1 MRPDLISDKHTA
13 DGGGLP
19 VSGDPRPGHHTH
31 HLPARAQQVCR
42 LLHLFSVDI
51 NRMFAIFRIARAL
64 SKVKEMADYLKTK
77 FPGTDKEREKDNFV
91 FQHAKNILIASF
103 QRILYNEYLPKVLG
117 DKYMTD
123 YQLKTPESSHS
134 EYDQYSNA
142 MMLHEFVTFAYRW

>member
-1 MRPDLISDKHTA
+1 
-13 DGGGLP
+13 
-19 VSGDPRPGHHTH
+19 
-31 HLPARAQQVCR
+31 
-42 LLHLFSVDI
+42 
-51 NRMFAIFRIARAL
+51 MFAICRIARAL

-142 MMLHEFVTFAYRW
+142 MMLHEFVTFAYR

>member
-1 MRPDLISDKHTA
+1 MRASYWLAGSSSQQPQPLIGPYISNAFADL
-13 DGGGLP
+13 
-19 VSGDPRPGHHTH
+19 
-31 HLPARAQQVCR
+31 
-42 LLHLFSVDI
+42 SVDI
-51 NRMFAIFRIARAL
+51 NRMFGIFRIARAL

-117 DKYMTD
+117 DKYMTE